1 MVHQIRSLQSRLPCR
16 FDRRRQV
23 IDWAG
28 RLVSRKGMSEQP
40 SELRGALPTGT
51 VLRGYVIE
59 AVLGYGG
66 YGVVYRARH
75 EELGHLVAIKEY
87 LPADLSVRDRGTV
100 LPRSTDWLEVYE
112 DGKRRFLEEAKRIVQ
127 FKAEPGVVTCLDFFR
142 ANGTAYLVMEYVN
155 GRPLSD
161 LLKGREGSGR
171 PLDEEELL
179 SLVNP
184 LLKTLSRLH
193 EAGVLHRDLKPSNI
207 LVRRRDWQPIL
218 IDFGAAKQGVALH
231 SKSVAPYTVGYAA
244 LEQVGEGELGPWTDI
259 YGVGAVMWRIVAGGR
274 PPWTPP
280 NPSGVELRAAAVLT
294 GKPDPLP
301 LATELG
307 AGRFSEG
314 LLQAVDRCLMIRA
327 DERIQ
332 SAEDL
337 RRRLG
342 NRTRS
347 VPKSVPEPLPEVPRW
362 RRVVART
369 LMALMLGAAVWIGMT
384 GHLPWGP
391 PNQADADSP
400 AKPAEV
406 DPVDTPEPILGSFRV
421 ETVPAGAV
429 VALLDG
435 GLLYEPG
442 MRLEPGRYEVEVSAP
457 GYATRRESLEHGTAD
472 TVRRI
477 ELRERETTPEP
488 GSSRPDEWT
497 NSVGMRFV
505 RIPAGEFLMG
515 SHGNL
520 AFPHE
525 RPVTQVQIRSAFW
538 MGKYEVTQRQWRA
551 VMGTNPS
558 RFENCGLD
566 CPVESVSWDEVQG
579 FVRRLNAMEGGA
591 RYRLPTEAE
600 WEYAARAGTSTD
612 TPAGNLQIRG
622 ERSAPLLDGIAW
634 YGGNSGVDYAGAW
647 DCRDWEE
654 KQYRSSRCGPH
665 PVGKKDPN
673 AFGLHDMLGNV
684 LEWVGD
690 WHGEYPGGLLTDP
703 AGPPEGSGRVLR
715 GCGWNGS
722 ARDCRPSH
730 RGWGNS
736 GSRVGYLGFRLVRT
750 D

>member
-1 MVHQIRSLQSRLPCR
+1 
-16 FDRRRQV
+16 
-23 IDWAG
+23 
-28 RLVSRKGMSEQP
+28 MSKQP
-40 SELRGALPTGT
+40 SELRGALPAGT

-127 FKAEPGVVTCLDFFR
+127 FTAEPGVVTCLDFFR
-142 ANGTAYLVMEYVN
+142 ANGTAYLVMEYVD
-155 GRPLSD
+155 GLPLAD

-171 PLDEEELL
+171 PLDQEELL
-179 SLVNP
+179 SLVIP

-193 EAGVLHRDLKPSNI
+193 EAGVLHRDVKPSNI
-207 LVRRRDWQPIL
+207 LVRRSDEQPML
-218 IDFGAAKQGVALH
+218 IDFGAAKEGVALH
-231 SKSVAPYTVGYAA
+231 SKSVAPYTEGYAA

-259 YGVGAVMWRIVAGGR
+259 YGVGAVMWRIVAGGS

-280 NPSGVELRAAAVLT
+280 NPSRVELRAAAVLT

-301 LATELG
+301 LAMELG
-307 AGRFSEG
+307 ARRFSQG
-314 LLQAVDRCLMIRA
+314 LLEAVDRCLVIRA
-327 DERIQ
+327 DERLQ

-337 RRRLG
+337 RRRLVG
-342 NRTRS
+342 QNEVRPES
-347 VPKSVPEPLPEVPRW
+347 APEPQRESPTGRSAK
-362 RRVVART
+362 RVGRAVAKT
-369 LMALMLGAAVWIGMT
+369 FAALVFGAAVWIGMT
-384 GHLPWGP
+384 GNLPWSP
-391 PNQADADSP
+391 PN
-400 AKPAEV
+400 EV
-406 DPVDTPEPILGSFRV
+406 DVDPPATTAEDGPVEAPEPIPGSFRV
-421 ETVPAGAV
+421 ETVPAAAV
-429 VALLDG
+429 VALLNG
-435 GLLYEPG
+435 GPQYEPG
-442 MRLEPGRYEVEVSAP
+442 MRLEPGRYQVEVSAP
-457 GYATRRESLEHGTAD
+457 GYATRRELVEHGTAD
-472 TVRRI
+472 TVRHI
-477 ELRERETTPEP
+477 ELRKHESPASIPEP
-488 GSSRPDEWT
+488 PNEWT
-497 NSVGMRFV
+497 NSVGMPFV
-505 RIPAGEFLMG
+505 RIPAGGFLMG
-515 SHGNL
+515 SHSNL

-558 RFENCGLD
+558 RFENCGSD

-579 FVRRLNAMEGGA
+579 FVRRLNAMEGKA

-622 ERSAPLLDGIAW
+622 ERNAPLLDGIAW

-647 DCRDWEE
+647 DCVDWKE

-665 PVGKKDPN
+665 PVGEKDSN

-690 WHGEYPGGLLTDP
+690 WHGEYPGGSLTDP

-730 RGWGNS
+730 RSWGDP
-736 GSRVGYLGFRLVRT
+736 GGRVGYLGFRLVRT